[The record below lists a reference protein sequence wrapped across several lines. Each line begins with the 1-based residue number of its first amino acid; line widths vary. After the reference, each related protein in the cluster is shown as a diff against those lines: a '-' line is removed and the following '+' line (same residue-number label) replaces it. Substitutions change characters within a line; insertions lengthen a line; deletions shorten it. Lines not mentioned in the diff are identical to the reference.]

1 MRKNRLMVFFFVLI
15 FTGFTMT
22 ADAAIKTVRDDKGVW
37 FIKGEPTDSLY
48 DVYEA
53 MGYAVATDRLWQ
65 AESFRRAAKGQLA
78 AIFGPDFLG
87 QDMLVRMTGYSR
99 TELTAGYNSLDADTK
114 KVVDGYVAGFNRRI
128 AEITAN
134 AAIRPFEFHALAFV
148 PDLWTPE
155 DVMAWQALMLRQ
167 FDPEAQKRAQL
178 DNAALLQYLT
188 TVFGPAAG
196 MGMFY
201 DLRWINDPSATTYIP
216 ASGDHA
222 ASVMAFSGF
231 SATSSTTSR
240 IRMPALPLDAMPETD
255 LQAVAENLDLLWS
268 DRREKLK
275 KINAYAEMGSYAWVI
290 SGDKTASGQPIIYSG
305 PQMGFDT
312 PAIVMEGS
320 IDAAGI
326 KISGMSIAGLP
337 GIVIGRTPH
346 HAWSMQVGHARTTDY
361 YFEPPPAMAPAGYY
375 TSRTETIQVAG
386 QGPVTISVYRSP
398 HGPVVSPV
406 NFNPATYDMAADG
419 PIVAWKYAHWGKEL
433 TTISAFLRLARA
445 QSMDEF
451 GAALEDVGV
460 SQHFCYADNDGN
472 IAYWMSGV
480 DYIRPN
486 QNAQGLPVD
495 WRLPQGMFFPAVNPA
510 EWTTTR
516 RPLSTDRN
524 NPAGFYAGWNNKTST
539 DYGNAF
545 NNMSYYFGPFHRAH
559 VLEEYLA
566 DKNNLT
572 FEEIRDLALNIATT
586 DSFGNGGNPWP
597 FVKNDF
603 QDAVAQNST
612 AARNQAVAVMEDF
625 DGHFVDGGPANRAS
639 GMDRSDAWMLADA
652 WMREV
657 INLTFMDELGNS
669 IEYDQDKNQWKNP
682 QVLFN
687 VLIRALAGGDASIV
701 NNYNWFRNGM
711 DPEAPQTAEAII
723 VAALDN
729 VLAALGER
737 PWGIDKRGEI
747 EFNHPMFDNPPVA
760 LNPLHKIP
768 FSSRSTYAHCVEMG
782 KFGPTRIESMFPLG
796 QSGDIR
802 GYAIG
807 TELIFDRNFYSMTGV
822 YDDFSHRPF
831 KDETGKS
838 GSTCFIR
845 ALTEN

>member
-1 MRKNRLMVFFFVLI
+1 MRKNRWMVIFFILI
-15 FTGFTMT
+15 FTGFAVS
-22 ADAAIKTVRDDKGVW
+22 ADAAVKTVRDNKGVW
-37 FIKGEPTDSLY
+37 FIKGAPTDSLY
-48 DVYEA
+48 DVFEA

-65 AESFRRAAKGQLA
+65 AESFRRAAKGELA
-78 AIFGPDFLG
+78 AVFGPDFLG
-87 QDMLVRMTGYSR
+87 QDMLVRMTGY
-99 TELTAGYNSLDADTK
+99 TQAELTAGYNSLDTDSK
-114 KVVDGYVAGFNRRI
+114 MMIDGYVAGFNRRI
-128 AEITAN
+128 VEITAN
-134 AAIRPFEFHALAFV
+134 AAIRPFEFHALKFV
-148 PDLWTPE
+148 PAPWIPE

-216 ASGDHA
+216 ASGA
-222 ASVMAFSGF
+222 PVVSGMSFSGF
-231 SATSSTTSR
+231 AAANSTTSQEH
-240 IRMPALPLDAMPETD
+240 IPALSLDSMPGTD
-255 LQAVAENLDLLWS
+255 LQAVAENLEHLWS
-268 DRREKLK
+268 DREEKLK
-275 KINAYAEMGSYAWVI
+275 KINAYAGMGSYAWVI
-290 SGDKTASGQPIIYSG
+290 SGDKTASGLPIIYSG

-312 PAIVMEGS
+312 PAIIMEGS
-320 IDAAGI
+320 IDAAGL

-375 TSRTETIQVAG
+375 TSRMETIQVAG
-386 QGPVTISVYRSP
+386 QGPVTIRVYRSP
-398 HGPVVSPV
+398 HGPLVSPM
-406 NFNPATYDMAADG
+406 NFNPETYDMTTDG

-433 TTISAFLRLARA
+433 ATISAFLKMARA

-460 SQHFCYADNDGN
+460 SQHFCYADNKGN

-486 QNAQGLPVD
+486 QNAQGFPVD
-495 WRLPQGMFFPAVNPA
+495 WRIPQGMLVNPA
-510 EWTTTR
+510 EWTTVR
-516 RPLSTDRN
+516 RPLSSDRN
-524 NPAGFYAGWNNKTST
+524 NPRGFYTGWNNKTSP

-559 VLEEYLA
+559 VLEEYLTG
-566 DKNNLT
+566 KSNLT
-572 FEEIRDLALNIATT
+572 FEQIRDLALNIATT
-586 DSFGNGGNPWP
+586 DSFGSGGNPWK
-597 FVKNDF
+597 FVKTVF
-603 QDAVAQNST
+603 RRAVTRNPS
-612 AARNQAVAVMEDF
+612 AARSQALGIMDDF
-625 DGHFVDGGPANRAS
+625 DGHFVDGGPADWAS

-652 WMREV
+652 WIREV

-669 IEYDQDKNQWKNP
+669 IEYDQDKAQWKNP
-682 QVLFN
+682 TALFN
-687 VLIRALAGGDASIV
+687 VLIRALAGENASIV
-701 NNYNWFRNGM
+701 NNYNWFRNVT
-711 DPEAPQTAEAII
+711 DPEAPRTATAII

-737 PWGIDKRGEI
+737 PWGINKRGEI
-747 EFNHPMFDNPPVA
+747 EFNHPMFNNPPVA
-760 LNPLHKIP
+760 HNPLHKIP

-807 TELIFDRNFYSMTGV
+807 TELIFDPNFYSMTGV
-822 YDDFSHRPF
+822 YDDFSHRSF

-845 ALTEN
+845 TLMDSL